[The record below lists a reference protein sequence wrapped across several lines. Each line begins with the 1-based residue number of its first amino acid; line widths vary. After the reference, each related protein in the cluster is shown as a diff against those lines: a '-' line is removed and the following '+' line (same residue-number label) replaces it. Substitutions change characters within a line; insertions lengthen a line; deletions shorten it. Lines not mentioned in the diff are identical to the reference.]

1 MHHVSDKEELKYSVQ
16 FQSCWYQNSCPIMAC
31 SYTTTGPLLAS
42 GSEALWIFLHCYNM
56 QIWTG
61 FRDSLPKNLIR
72 PPSKTP
78 PYSCCCSY
86 CVTLSSAL
94 YSSALDDNIAEHSY
108 WMEWNYAKQ
117 PISTTTTATATAPST
132 IIMAAAVRPPPIF
145 VLPVFWKVE
154 PRVKK
159 PQAILINLDS
169 VQKPTA

>member
-1 MHHVSDKEELKYSVQ
+1 
-16 FQSCWYQNSCPIMAC
+16 
-31 SYTTTGPLLAS
+31 
-42 GSEALWIFLHCYNM
+42 
-56 QIWTG
+56 
-61 FRDSLPKNLIR
+61 
-72 PPSKTP
+72 
-78 PYSCCCSY
+78 
-86 CVTLSSAL
+86 
-94 YSSALDDNIAEHSY
+94 
-108 WMEWNYAKQ
+108 MEWNYAKQ